1 MVEPIKPSEI
11 KQIIPEFII
20 KGANECIQDH
30 YQELA
35 RRSKFTQD
43 ELMKY
48 VLKYA
53 PEEITRDTIFD
64 NHWLDI
70 EPTYR
75 KAGWKVIYDSPAY
88 CENYPA
94 TFIFEIK

>member
-1 MVEPIKPSEI
+1 MIEPIKPSEI
-11 KQIIPEFII
+11 KKFIPEFII

-30 YQELA
+30 YHELK
-35 RRSKFTQD
+35 RSSKFTQD
-43 ELMKY
+43 ELIEY

-53 PEEITRDTIFD
+53 PEEVTRANIFD
-64 NHWLDI
+64 NNWLDI

-75 KAGWKVIYDSPAY
+75 KAGWKVIYDGPAY

-94 TFIFEIK
+94 TFTFYI